1 MTSLFDR
8 LLKRGKN
15 TSLDAKQ
22 RLKVLVMQDQVQ
34 LSPAEL
40 DQMKAEILE
49 VIAKY
54 VDVDETAVDF
64 RLDRQEREV
73 SLVSQVPVRKTA
85 ARKARGDATSDAPA
99 DATP

>member
-1 MTSLFDR
+1 MTSLLDR

-54 VDVDETAVDF
+54 VDIDEAAVDF

-73 SLVSQVPVRKTA
+73 SVVSQVPVRKGA
-85 ARKARGDATSDAPA
+85 GRMSPAKA
-99 DATP
+99 DAAS